1 MVALQAQ
8 DVRRGGCWLF
18 ASSVWQRF
26 DRPWTGPDSPDGAQ
40 LVGTIYVT
48 HGAPTAYE
56 VTINRITVTP
66 YGEQTGW
73 TPEHVGNDAL
83 ALAGLSMRD
92 CGPIA
97 LP

>member
-1 MVALQAQ
+1 
-8 DVRRGGCWLF
+8 
-18 ASSVWQRF
+18 
-26 DRPWTGPDSPDGAQ
+26 
-40 LVGTIYVT
+40 VT

-73 TPEHVGNDAL
+73 TPEQVGNDAL
-83 ALAGLSMRD
+83 ALAGMSMRD